1 MNGLT
6 SAHERDVRRTY
17 RIGAALGVIVFVLVL
32 SGGERSLLAWNPV
45 SDFYDAQTESFLD
58 GRLDIDPAVL
68 TIEAFEHDGRS
79 YMYQPP
85 WPAILR
91 LPVVAVT
98 DRFEG
103 RLAGVSML
111 LALGVLLVAAER
123 VLLEA
128 RRAIRRDAPSG
139 RLERSLH
146 LLAGLLIAGGW
157 VPTFL
162 ASRPWVYHEAAMWGL
177 SWAVVAVA
185 GLLALRRRPTP
196 GALLVV
202 AAGCA
207 GAVMSRATVGA
218 GTCAAIGLVA
228 VLGFVER
235 RDEPLGRRLL
245 GPAGSAVLLTV
256 AALPALAYALLNTAK
271 FGTPASIPFES
282 QGFTQV
288 SAARQAMLAE
298 NGGSLFGFQFSP
310 TTLLHYLRPNGIR
323 LADQFPFV
331 DFPPSGGPIVGDVT
345 FDLIDHTASIP
356 AAMPAFLV
364 GAVLGLWALL
374 RRRVDDPF
382 AWLAIVAGGVVGSA
396 TIIPFGY
403 IAQRYHAD
411 VVPLLLPLAA
421 LGLQMVAGLPGRAVR
436 RAAGAAA
443 VVLAGWTLVAHVGL
457 ATSYQRLRMPNPA
470 PEQVAGLLD
479 ARVQVGA
486 DPEVRVVDELPT
498 DADRDDV
505 AVLTGCRGVYVWSGT
520 PPGEIRADA
529 WVAAERTA
537 AGGHVRVE
545 IDVAALVPDGR
556 HVLARWEDGHAIAW
570 VEQTAE
576 GLVAGISTGDL
587 AYTSL
592 PVSVHDATPEF
603 DVVLD
608 PALGDGRITW
618 GGRVLTSAFVPRHGE
633 PVQMLVGEPTPGGG
647 YAPST
652 PIVAEAGVEPELCE
666 RLVSS
671 AG

>member
-6 SAHERDVRRTY
+6 SAHERDVRRAF

-45 SDFYDAQTESFLD
+45 SDFYDAQAESFLD

-128 RRAIRRDAPSG
+128 RRAVRDAPSG
-139 RLERSLH
+139 RLERMLH

-177 SWAVVAVA
+177 SWATVAIA

-196 GALLVV
+196 GAVLVV
-202 AAGCA
+202 AAGCT

-218 GTCAAIGLVA
+218 GACAAVGLVA
-228 VLGFVER
+228 VLGFFER

-245 GPAGSAVLLTV
+245 GPAGAAVLLVV
-256 AALPALAYALLNTAK
+256 AAIPALAYALLNTAK

-323 LADQFPFV
+323 LAEQFPFV
-331 DFPPSGGPIVGDVT
+331 DFPPAGGPIVGDVT

-356 AAMPAFLV
+356 AAMPAFVV

-436 RAAGAAA
+436 RAAGAAV

-479 ARVQVGA
+479 ARLQVGA
-486 DPEVRVVDELPT
+486 DPDVRVVDVLP
-498 DADRDDV
+498 AEAGRDDV
-505 AVLTGCRGVYVWSGT
+505 AVLEGCRGVYVWTGT
-520 PPGEIRADA
+520 PAGEIRPDS
-529 WVAAERTA
+529 WVAAERTGE
-537 AGGHVRVE
+537 GGHVQVE
-545 IDVAALVPDGR
+545 VELASLAPGQR
-556 HVLARWEDGHAIAW
+556 HVLARWADDGAVAW
-570 VEQTAE
+570 IQRTEE
-576 GLVAGISTGDL
+576 GVVTGISTGDL
-587 AYTSL
+587 AYASL
-592 PVSVHDATPEF
+592 PVSMDGPTPEL

-608 PALGDGRITW
+608 PALGDGRIRW
-618 GGRVLTSAFVPRHGE
+618 KGRVLTSAFVPRHGG
-633 PVQMLVGEPTPGGG
+633 PVELRLGEPPADGD

-652 PIVAEAGVEPELCE
+652 TIVAASSAAPRLCE

-671 AG
+671 PG